1 MLSLLLLAVL
11 NTGPVSTPPPP
22 ANDEQA
28 AKLFEKATAN
38 YRQGKF
44 RDAVSE
50 FLEADKLRPSPV
62 LAYDVA
68 QTYEKLGDPDHAAT
82 YYREYLRR
90 APNAPDRPVV
100 EASLRNME
108 DWQTDKVNAG
118 VDAGSGFRN
127 LGWVFLGAGAI
138 LAGLGFGA
146 LAISGAEPD
155 SNASAQTAFATAS
168 YVLLGASGLSL
179 CSSGVFFILG
189 SNSFA
194 NRRNAVAGGGKSL
207 DLGASLAFHF

>member
-1 MLSLLLLAVL
+1 MLTVLLLASL
-11 NTGPVSTPPPP
+11 SAGPMGTPPPTP
-22 ANDEQA
+22 EEQA
-28 AKLFEKATAN
+28 AKLFEQATAH
-38 YRQGKF
+38 YRQGRF
-44 RDAVSE
+44 RDAVAE
-50 FLEADKLRPSPV
+50 FLEADRLRPSAV

-68 QTYEKLGDPDHAAT
+68 QTYEKLGDPDHAAV
-82 YYREYLRR
+82 YYREYLSRSPK
-90 APNAPDRPVV
+90 AADRPVV

-108 DWQTDKVNAG
+108 DWQSDKVNAG
-118 VDAGSGFRN
+118 ADPGSGFRKM
-127 LGWVFLGAGAI
+127 GWVFLGAGAI

-155 SNASAQTAFATAS
+155 TNASAQTAFATAS
-168 YVLLGASGLSL
+168 YILLGASGLSL

-194 NRRNAVAGGGKSL
+194 NRRNAVTGGKSL